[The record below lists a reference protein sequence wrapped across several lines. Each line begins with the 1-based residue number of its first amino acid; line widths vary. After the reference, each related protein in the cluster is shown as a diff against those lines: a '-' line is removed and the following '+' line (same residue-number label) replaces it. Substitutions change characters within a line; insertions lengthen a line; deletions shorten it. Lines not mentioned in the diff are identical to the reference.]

1 MPLTDGTRPRRFPYV
16 TTLLIAANLIVWIF
30 YELPHLDAAAAHSSL
45 YPCDVSG
52 ACHAPLPW
60 GVSWF
65 TAMFMHASWSHLLG
79 NMWFLALFGKN
90 VEDAF
95 GHRRYLGLYVAGGL
109 AAAATQTA
117 VTLIVGSAAD
127 GRVPVI
133 GASGAIAAV
142 LGAYWVLYPDA
153 KILTLVG
160 VFFIRVRASIFLA
173 LWFLYQLF
181 EAHLGLTSAGS
192 SSSGGTAIFAHIGG
206 FVLGVIAAGMLAR
219 SGQRQDRQAQ
229 QRRYGHGARP
239 IPQNG

>member
-1 MPLTDGTRPRRFPYV
+1 MPLTDGTRPHRFPYV

-30 YELPHLDAAAAHSSL
+30 YELPHLDAATAHSSL
-45 YPCDVSG
+45 YPCDLSG
-52 ACHAPLPW
+52 ACHSPLPW

-90 VEDAF
+90 AEDAF

-109 AAAATQTA
+109 AAAAAQTA
-117 VTLIVGSAAD
+117 VTLIAGTAAD
-127 GRVPVI
+127 AGVPML

-153 KILTLVG
+153 RLLTLVG
-160 VFFIRVRASIFLA
+160 VFFIHVRASIFLA
-173 LWFLYQLF
+173 LWFLYQLL
-181 EAHLGLTSAGS
+181 EAHAGLTSAGS
-192 SSSGGTAIFAHIGG
+192 SSSGGTAVFAHVGG
-206 FVLGVIAAGMLAR
+206 FVLGVIAAGMLIR
-219 SGQRQDRQAQ
+219 SGQRQDRRAE
-229 QRRYGHGARP
+229 QRRYGHGTRA